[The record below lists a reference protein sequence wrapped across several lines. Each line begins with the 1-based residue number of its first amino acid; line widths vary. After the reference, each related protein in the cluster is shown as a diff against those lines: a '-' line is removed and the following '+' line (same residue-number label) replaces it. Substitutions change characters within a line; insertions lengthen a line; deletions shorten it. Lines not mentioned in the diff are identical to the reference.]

1 MVDGIVID
9 PNRCTKGLSVI
20 GTAGKH
26 HVSPV
31 VGTEWLH
38 ARKHV
43 NVIICPRTIHG
54 DERLSAKS
62 YSIYPALD
70 EVATQVNLNDL
81 VKGGCLVPVLSVARA
96 KAPKRAP
103 SSANKEIAVRVH
115 VECSGIGAV
124 WKTERSLP
132 GDSSVS
138 GSTESAGV
146 ASKEFGPKLVLE
158 PVSHTGNILI
168 DSEPFLV
175 TSMRALVGC
184 QFGPGLAAGQ

>member
-103 SSANKEIAVRVH
+103 SSVDEKVAIGVH
-115 VECSGIGAV
+115 VERSRIGIV
-124 WKTERSLP
+124 RNINRSLP
-132 GDSSVS
+132 SHPAVDRAVELS
-138 GSTESAGV
+138 EV
-146 ASKEFGPKLVLE
+146 ASKEAGPELV
-158 PVSHTGNILI
+158 
-168 DSEPFLV
+168 
-175 TSMRALVGC
+175 
-184 QFGPGLAAGQ
+184 